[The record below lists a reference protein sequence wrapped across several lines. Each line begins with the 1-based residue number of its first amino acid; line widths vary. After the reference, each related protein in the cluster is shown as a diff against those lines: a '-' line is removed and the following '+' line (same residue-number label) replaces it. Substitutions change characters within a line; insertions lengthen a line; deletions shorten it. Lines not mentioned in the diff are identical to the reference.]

1 MWATHTGLRQLIH
14 WTAGLVKR
22 STYRI
27 RDIVPNCIVLNTGFG
42 IFIEDAAEALKGKE
56 IGGHLMLIYIA
67 HCNGSRS
74 TPLQLLSL
82 LDEVTSATVSKIF
95 DRLNLGAI
103 L

>member
-1 MWATHTGLRQLIH
+1 MWARHTGLRQLIH

-56 IGGHLMLIYIA
+56 IGGHLMLIYI
-67 HCNGSRS
+67 
-74 TPLQLLSL
+74 
-82 LDEVTSATVSKIF
+82 VSVAYLGQCIF
-95 DRLNLGAI
+95 GHTWLCRQKQKKYVF
-103 L
+103 